1 MKIIRDFSN
10 QGVAIVMIVHDINV
24 AINYS
29 DKLLALSD
37 AEPVAIGSPEKI
49 ITKQLIKSL
58 YNLDVEITRHPISSK
73 PMIVTV

>member
-10 QGVAIVMIVHDINV
+10 QGVAIVMIVHDVNV

-37 AEPVAIGSPEKI
+37 SELVASGSPDKI
-49 ITKQLIKSL
+49 ITKELLKDL
-58 YNLDVEITRHPISSK
+58 YNLDVEIITHPISSK
-73 PMIVTV
+73 PVIITV